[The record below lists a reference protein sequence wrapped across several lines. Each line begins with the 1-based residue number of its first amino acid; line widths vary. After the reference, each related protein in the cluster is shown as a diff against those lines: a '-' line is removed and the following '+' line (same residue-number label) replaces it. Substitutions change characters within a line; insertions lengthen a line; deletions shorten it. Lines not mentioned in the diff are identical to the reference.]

1 MIESSF
7 TSKGPATVEGVL
19 NQDATQKACSQY
31 PDRSKVPAAVAK
43 KVEAA
48 ELKQVKYPADNSW
61 IGDWKEGE
69 KIAQNGRGMQFTDAV
84 GGTNGGNCYACHQ
97 LTKAEISFGNIGPS
111 LYQYGK
117 LRGNSAGSGSLHV
130 GQDLGFE
137 RVQRLFQ
144 HAALRP
150 QGILTEQQIRDV
162 MALLLDPASPVN
174 QQGAHDAGSAR
185 RGRMDARAG
194 RGVWRGSAVGSGRG
208 SRRRDPPARREAAR
222 RPHHLPSQWAG
233 KPLVVEIWASWCPF
247 CALQNPRLQALYDKT
262 RGTPLRC

>member
-1 MIESSF
+1 MNKLHTMALVAMVALSAAGTQALAQTAAKGTTKGANAKVTDADVRQMIESSF

-48 ELKQVKYPADNSW
+48 ELKQVKYPADNNW

-117 LRGNSAGSGSLHV
+117 LRGNSQEVVRYTWGKIWDSNAFSACSNMPRFGHK
-130 GQDLGFE
+130 
-137 RVQRLFQ
+137 
-144 HAALRP
+144 
-150 QGILTEQQIRDV
+150 GILTEQQIRDV

-174 QQGAHDAGSAR
+174 Q
-185 RGRMDARAG
+185 
-194 RGVWRGSAVGSGRG
+194 
-208 SRRRDPPARREAAR
+208 
-222 RPHHLPSQWAG
+222 
-233 KPLVVEIWASWCPF
+233 
-247 CALQNPRLQALYDKT
+247 
-262 RGTPLRC
+262 